1 MAQVG
6 CCGAG
11 AGLCPS
17 ADGLRWPPLW
27 GDRLAPVQLTENAR
41 PGQGVGAKL
50 NPQKSQRL
58 TSPAPTPR
66 PLGRTQDVLARR
78 LAGSVVARPPAPT
91 PTPPPPER
99 PVLGAP
105 GSGALPRRRRRQRRA
120 RVCAS
125 RSGRQSPPGVPAPPR
140 RGAVGRGRAPGAP
153 GRSQPGRRGAGKPP
167 RAIKAAALAGAPGS
181 GARRGRWGR
190 TGGRGKRGASGTERG
205 RPGAEPFASP
215 AQPPLRRRTSPERAG
230 ALGWGRR
237 TAPAAALPAREAC
250 RRRRRR
256 RGPGGKRAG
265 SAGAPSSER
274 GQGRGKTSPVC
285 GFGRPARSLLCVAES
300 CARDGGWRATDR
312 SEGRVAGPAA
322 LARVRLATLRPAARP
337 RALFLLGPPPP
348 PAASGSRTPGSRW
361 APRVALAR
369 EATGW
374 PETFWS
380 GPGGTH
386 VPWRKAPGAPEVV
399 SRRLSALRDRRR
411 RSPSVQHGGR
421 PGAPPAAGFEVLSL
435 APRSQRCPQGVRGS
449 GLAALARCRRPG
461 CERWGGEPQTRP
473 WVHEQ
478 PRDGGGVPGV
488 YLGHVVTISEP
499 GWRGIIKEEYAGKQS
514 KTNPGL
520 WKCHAAGKK
529 EGAVALKSWK
539 RNDAGRGYRKRKGST
554 HCCPGMQGDMKK
566 CPVMRGPDDRPSSL
580 SPPDGV
586 LLFFRTPQGLE
597 AEHCPPPEGL
607 QGARRLLMHR
617 VEQKLP
623 GASSTC
629 RVPSPRVP
637 YLFAGE
643 MWVRRGVLP
652 GGRAGA
658 VQVDSPQS
666 GPRAPTGRTDES
678 TFSFLLDPVD
688 IVWLPGPAT
697 RAVGKT
703 RRAEGWDGASLSVPD
718 SSAGSAA
725 LSWDSGRRQNREA
738 HQDRGLPNLALE
750 KSPTRQTVRC
760 GTCAAGEGQ
769 GWDAAPGVQAPGL
782 RGGSPPGRGPADVTG
797 TWRARSSLGPEAFLE
812 AWDGGSRLELPPGE
826 SPLSESQLAFLQS
839 SGLLLGPERT
849 SPSILCCRQTRS
861 LPPRGRWSFCVPSH
875 RSATWHRGELLASVS
890 VGAPSIE
897 SQPSLSTNGRGSD
910 KPAGPVRLLV
920 SLCEENGNETIQVSI
935 GSRQLEPS
943 ATKGKTA
950 ARPSSRVHDAHR
962 PAFQAPS
969 CNCNPSDPQAKGP
982 RASGGVEWGGKKVP
996 GGAPTFTGKKGMTLL
1011 LFPKKGRNRLSSPCF
1026 SSTTLARMYRQ
1037 EERERQVFACDIPT
1051 NGLWFVGPGLI
1062 PAVIRAMVTLAVA
1075 WDGAGGP

>member
-11 AGLCPS
+11 LCLS

-27 GDRLAPVQLTENAR
+27 GDRLAPLQLTENAR

-99 PVLGAP
+99 PALGAP
-105 GSGALPRRRRRQRRA
+105 GSGALPRRRRRRRRRRRA

-190 TGGRGKRGASGTERG
+190 TGGRGRRGASGTESG

-265 SAGAPSSER
+265 SADAPSSER

-300 CARDGGWRATDR
+300 CARDGGWRARDR

-348 PAASGSRTPGSRW
+348 PAASGSRAPGSRW

-386 VPWRKAPGAPEVV
+386 VPWRKAPSAPEVV

-435 APRSQRCPQGVRGS
+435 APRSQRCPQFQGFLVVLWTDPDPSSVDRAWLCPQGPVETESLAKQDRSGGTLGRQPPCPLRPASSEAFITADRGSYTVRGS
-449 GLAALARCRRPG
+449 VVPALPPWPGAGGLAVKGACVPT
-461 CERWGGEPQTRP
+461 Q
-473 WVHEQ
+473 VHEQ

-514 KTNPGL
+514 KTNPGP

-529 EGAVALKSWK
+529 EGAMALKSWK
-539 RNDAGRGYRKRKGST
+539 RNDAGRGYRKRKG
-554 HCCPGMQGDMKK
+554 
-566 CPVMRGPDDRPSSL
+566 RPSSL

-607 QGARRLLMHR
+607 QGARRRQEAYLGRSKAASGTPWPPLSVR
-617 VEQKLP
+617 VLVAR
-623 GASSTC
+623 G
-629 RVPSPRVP
+629 
-637 YLFAGE
+637 
-643 MWVRRGVLP
+643 RR
-652 GGRAGA
+652 GRAGA

-666 GPRAPTGRTDES
+666 GPRVPTGRTDES

-750 KSPTRQTVRC
+750 KSPTRQTV
-760 GTCAAGEGQ
+760 
-769 GWDAAPGVQAPGL
+769 
-782 RGGSPPGRGPADVTG
+782 
-797 TWRARSSLGPEAFLE
+797 
-812 AWDGGSRLELPPGE
+812 
-826 SPLSESQLAFLQS
+826 
-839 SGLLLGPERT
+839 
-849 SPSILCCRQTRS
+849 
-861 LPPRGRWSFCVPSH
+861 
-875 RSATWHRGELLASVS
+875 
-890 VGAPSIE
+890 
-897 SQPSLSTNGRGSD
+897 
-910 KPAGPVRLLV
+910 
-920 SLCEENGNETIQVSI
+920 
-935 GSRQLEPS
+935 
-943 ATKGKTA
+943 
-950 ARPSSRVHDAHR
+950 
-962 PAFQAPS
+962 
-969 CNCNPSDPQAKGP
+969 
-982 RASGGVEWGGKKVP
+982 
-996 GGAPTFTGKKGMTLL
+996 
-1011 LFPKKGRNRLSSPCF
+1011 
-1026 SSTTLARMYRQ
+1026 
-1037 EERERQVFACDIPT
+1037 
-1051 NGLWFVGPGLI
+1051 
-1062 PAVIRAMVTLAVA
+1062 
-1075 WDGAGGP
+1075 

>member
-1 MAQVG
+1 MAQ
-6 CCGAG
+6 
-11 AGLCPS
+11 
-17 ADGLRWPPLW
+17 
-27 GDRLAPVQLTENAR
+27 
-41 PGQGVGAKL
+41 KL

-99 PVLGAP
+99 PAPGAP
-105 GSGALPRRRRRQRRA
+105 GSGALPRRRRRRRA

-190 TGGRGKRGASGTERG
+190 TGGRGRRGASGTERG

-250 RRRRRR
+250 RRRRCR

-265 SAGAPSSER
+265 SADAPSSER

-300 CARDGGWRATDR
+300 CARDGGWRARDR
-312 SEGRVAGPAA
+312 SEGRVAGSGRSHCA

-337 RALFLLGPPPP
+337 RALFLLLGPPPP

-374 PETFWS
+374 PETFWN

-386 VPWRKAPGAPEVV
+386 VLWRKAPSAPEVV

-435 APRSQRCPQGVRGS
+435 APRSQRCPQ
-449 GLAALARCRRPG
+449 
-461 CERWGGEPQTRP
+461 
-473 WVHEQ
+473 VHEQ

-488 YLGHVVTISEP
+488 YLGHAVTISEP
-499 GWRGIIKEEYAGKQS
+499 RWRGIIKEEYAGKQS
-514 KTNPGL
+514 KTNPGP

-529 EGAVALKSWK
+529 EGAVALKSWR
-539 RNDAGRGYRKRKGST
+539 RNDAGRGYRKRKGR
-554 HCCPGMQGDMKK
+554 MQGDMKK
-566 CPVMRGPDDRPSSL
+566 CPVTRGPDDRPSSL

-607 QGARRLLMHR
+607 QGAWRLLMHR

-623 GASSTC
+623 GASSMC

-666 GPRAPTGRTDES
+666 GPRAPAGHTDES

-725 LSWDSGRRQNREA
+725 LNWDSGRRQNREA
-738 HQDRGLPNLALE
+738 DQDRGLLNLALE
-750 KSPTRQTVRC
+750 KSPTCQTVRC

-782 RGGSPPGRGPADVTG
+782 RGGPPPGRGPADVMG

-812 AWDGGSRLELPPGE
+812 AWDGALAHPPPPPRRNLLPLLSVPPLLASAGTRPSLVRASGSHLLGSRLELPP
-826 SPLSESQLAFLQS
+826 
-839 SGLLLGPERT
+839 
-849 SPSILCCRQTRS
+849 
-861 LPPRGRWSFCVPSH
+861 
-875 RSATWHRGELLASVS
+875 
-890 VGAPSIE
+890 APSAE

-920 SLCEENGNETIQVSI
+920 SLCEENGNERIRVSI
-935 GSRQLEPS
+935 VRGLRAAPHPRSRS
-943 ATKGKTA
+943 
-950 ARPSSRVHDAHR
+950 
-962 PAFQAPS
+962 
-969 CNCNPSDPQAKGP
+969 
-982 RASGGVEWGGKKVP
+982 
-996 GGAPTFTGKKGMTLL
+996 
-1011 LFPKKGRNRLSSPCF
+1011 
-1026 SSTTLARMYRQ
+1026 
-1037 EERERQVFACDIPT
+1037 
-1051 NGLWFVGPGLI
+1051 
-1062 PAVIRAMVTLAVA
+1062 PAVLTT
-1075 WDGAGGP
+1075 AGCLTYVWAP